1 MAASTFH
8 QRTPVKATDDVE
20 ATDEKISVKEL
31 TSQYSRSTT
40 SVPSEYTFIANPN
53 DEVVDSSDPEYSIP
67 TINFSLLTSGD
78 PEQRS
83 KILLDLRKACEEW
96 GFFMVYIL

>member
-1 MAASTFH
+1 MAASTF
-8 QRTPVKATDDVE
+8 QRTPVKATDDVA

-67 TINFSLLTSGD
+67 IINNFSLITSGD
-78 PEQRS
+78 PQQRS

-96 GFFMVYIL
+96 GFFMV